1 MAKQTHQKTR
11 SKKELEEWIKQQQDK
26 RHDQ

>member
-1 MAKQTHQKTR
+1 MAKQAQQKTR